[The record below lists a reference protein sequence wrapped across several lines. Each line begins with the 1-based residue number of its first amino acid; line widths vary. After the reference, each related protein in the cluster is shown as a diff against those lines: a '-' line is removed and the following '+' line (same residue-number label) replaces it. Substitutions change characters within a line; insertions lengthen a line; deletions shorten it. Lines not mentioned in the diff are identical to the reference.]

1 MDRMERLFQ
10 SHANLVKDR
19 ANRKAIETERKL
31 RLFIE
36 DRKVNEHVFEG
47 NREKSRRFIIVDS
60 DAVCVWV
67 QNIEPENADICEL
80 SMNVLLNGILEYPEI
95 ETVTEYA
102 AQIEESKVNRTNRD
116 CTISSCTKYY
126 FALHKAFLKNIQ

>member
-36 DRKVNEHVFEG
+36 DRKVNEHEFEG
-47 NREKSRRFIIVDS
+47 NREDSVLFTIIDS
-60 DAVCVWV
+60 DAVCIWV
-67 QNIEPENADICEL
+67 QNIEPEDATICEL
-80 SMNVLLNGILEYPEI
+80 SMNVLLNGILYHPEI

-102 AQIEESKVNRTNRD
+102 AQIEESEVSRKNSD
-116 CTISSCTKYY
+116 CTISFCTKYY